1 MAEFF
6 SNILN
11 MSMTGSVVIAAVL
24 LIRLLLKRLPKIY
37 AYVLWSV
44 VLFRLLCP
52 ISFSG
57 PVSLLNWLTT
67 SKNPYPFL

>member
-52 ISFSG
+52 I
-57 PVSLLNWLTT
+57 
-67 SKNPYPFL
+67 